1 MMVLASILAQAA
13 DESVRLT
20 VGGAVIMTGS
30 IVLVVG
36 LLIFCMSR
44 ILREPHP
51 EEHHHAPLETETDD
65 LNG

>member
-20 VGGAVIMTGS
+20 VGGAVIMTGG
-30 IVLVVG
+30 IVLVMG
-36 LLIFCMSR
+36 LLIFCLTR

-51 EEHHHAPLETETDD
+51 AEHHHAPLETETDD

>member
-1 MMVLASILAQAA
+1 MALASILAQAA
-13 DESVRLT
+13 DESIRLT
-20 VGGAVIMTGS
+20 VGGGIIMTGS
-30 IVLVVG
+30 IILVVG

-51 EEHHHAPLETETDD
+51 KEHHHAPLETDTDD